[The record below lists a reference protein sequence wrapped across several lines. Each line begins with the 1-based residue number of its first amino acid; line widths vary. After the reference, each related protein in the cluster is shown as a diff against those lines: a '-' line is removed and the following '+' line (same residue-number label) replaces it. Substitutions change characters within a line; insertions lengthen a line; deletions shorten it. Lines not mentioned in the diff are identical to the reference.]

1 MFSLDHIARSLSFK
15 RNDNFSFYQCKPKFC
30 SMTWFSTGFDLGKE
44 LNEIIIS
51 FVFFCENIHPYGF
64 YWVKIRGRMFGGGR
78 MRGLVET
85 IAVIPG
91 IIGTVL

>member
-51 FVFFCENIHPYGF
+51 FVFF
-64 YWVKIRGRMFGGGR
+64 VKIYTHMGSI
-78 MRGLVET
+78 GLKFEEGCLVVEE
-85 IAVIPG
+85 
-91 IIGTVL
+91 